1 MVSYLI
7 LIKIQKIF
15 IFFCILGGEGGA
27 GAGAGAG
34 HPGHGGAKSSGGK
47 GPTIEEV
54 D

>member
-1 MVSYLI
+1 MVSDLI

-15 IFFCILGGEGGA
+15 IFFCILGGEPGATGGMP
-27 GAGAGAG
+27 G
-34 HPGHGGAKSSGGK
+34 GHGGAKPGGK